1 MQGKE
6 METLQL
12 FTDLSAEEAETVN
25 GAYGYHYVFAGY
37 APVYR
42 RRRIRRRRH
51 YYGYY
56 SYHRPR
62 RYRSYSSYRTVY
74 YGGCY

>member
-1 MQGKE
+1 
-6 METLQL
+6 METTAL

-25 GAYGYHYVFAGY
+25 GAHYYGGYYYYQFVGY

-42 RRRIRRRRH
+42 RRYRSYRRRRH
-51 YYGYY
+51 YGYY

-62 RYRSYSSYRTVY
+62 RYYSSYRTVS
-74 YGGCY
+74 YGGCW